1 MVRAA
6 DVNVYIKE
14 LLGEEFSAKDFRT
27 WHATVLMAVALAGRE
42 PPATPTAA
50 KRAVSAAIKEVA
62 EQLGN
67 TPAVC
72 RTSYVDPRVVDRF
85 TEGVTIRLPR
95 RASLGS
101 VQPATEA
108 QVLDLLQGSRRPRP
122 RPRPSRPRAQEATRA
137 AAA

>member
-1 MVRAA
+1 
-6 DVNVYIKE
+6 
-14 LLGEEFSAKDFRT
+14 
-27 WHATVLMAVALAGRE
+27 
-42 PPATPTAA
+42 
-50 KRAVSAAIKEVA
+50 VSAAIKEVA

-95 RASLGS
+95 RASLEP
-101 VQPATEA
+101 VQPAIEA
-108 QVLDLLQGSRRPRP
+108 RVLDLLQGSGPRTRP
-122 RPRPSRPRAQEATRA
+122 ATRA

>member
-1 MVRAA
+1 VRAA

-42 PPATPTAA
+42 PPASPTGA

-95 RASLGS
+95 RASLEPL
-101 VQPATEA
+101 QPAIEA
-108 QVLDLLQGSRRPRP
+108 RVLDLLQGSRPRRRPKTRP
-122 RPRPSRPRAQEATRA
+122 KTREETRA